1 MPPTALSCGNNND
14 RDWFKNSCDISR
26 SAFLLLKS
34 GSLSSASLYRAS
46 KSSEN
51 EFKAKKIKISVVNFF
66 IVLNLDCI
74 LQYKCK
80 IRKQKS
86 KEKMLTTKNKND
98 KFYIKMRPNKSSSLR
113 QNVLFFGM
121 LSLICITF
129 GVGFFIVG
137 APLILPFAGLEI
149 LALIIIIKL
158 NRDWSNQLQILSID
172 KLHVKITNN
181 KRKKIY
187 DRFLSKFLIQEK
199 NGAKVILLQ
208 SHKEQIEIGRFL
220 TADEKDEL
228 IAILKRKVHELNFS

>member
-1 MPPTALSCGNNND
+1 
-14 RDWFKNSCDISR
+14 
-26 SAFLLLKS
+26 
-34 GSLSSASLYRAS
+34 
-46 KSSEN
+46 
-51 EFKAKKIKISVVNFF
+51 
-66 IVLNLDCI
+66 
-74 LQYKCK
+74 
-80 IRKQKS
+80 
-86 KEKMLTTKNKND
+86 
-98 KFYIKMRPNKSSSLR
+98 
-113 QNVLFFGM
+113 M

-149 LALIIIIKL
+149 LALITIIKL
-158 NRDWSNQLQILSID
+158 NRDWSNQLQILAID

-208 SHKEQIEIGRFL
+208 SHNEQIEIGRFL

>member
-1 MPPTALSCGNNND
+1 
-14 RDWFKNSCDISR
+14 
-26 SAFLLLKS
+26 
-34 GSLSSASLYRAS
+34 
-46 KSSEN
+46 
-51 EFKAKKIKISVVNFF
+51 
-66 IVLNLDCI
+66 
-74 LQYKCK
+74 
-80 IRKQKS
+80 
-86 KEKMLTTKNKND
+86 MLTTKNKND
-98 KFYIKMRPNKSSSLR
+98 KFYIELRPNKSSSLR

-149 LALIIIIKL
+149 LALITIIKL
-158 NRDWSNQLQILSID
+158 NRDWSNQLQILAID

-199 NGAKVILLQ
+199 NRAKVILLQ

>member
-1 MPPTALSCGNNND
+1 
-14 RDWFKNSCDISR
+14 
-26 SAFLLLKS
+26 
-34 GSLSSASLYRAS
+34 
-46 KSSEN
+46 
-51 EFKAKKIKISVVNFF
+51 
-66 IVLNLDCI
+66 
-74 LQYKCK
+74 
-80 IRKQKS
+80 
-86 KEKMLTTKNKND
+86 MLTTKNKND
-98 KFYIKMRPNKSSSLR
+98 KFYIELRPNKSSSLR
-113 QNVLFFGM
+113 QNLLFFGM

-149 LALIIIIKL
+149 LALITIIKL
-158 NRDWSNQLQILSID
+158 NRDWSNQLQILAID

-208 SHKEQIEIGRFL
+208 SRKEQIEIGRFL

>member
-1 MPPTALSCGNNND
+1 
-14 RDWFKNSCDISR
+14 
-26 SAFLLLKS
+26 
-34 GSLSSASLYRAS
+34 
-46 KSSEN
+46 
-51 EFKAKKIKISVVNFF
+51 
-66 IVLNLDCI
+66 
-74 LQYKCK
+74 
-80 IRKQKS
+80 
-86 KEKMLTTKNKND
+86 MLTTKNKND
-98 KFYIKMRPNKSSSLR
+98 KFYIELRPNKSSSLR

-149 LALIIIIKL
+149 LALITIIKL
-158 NRDWSNQLQILSID
+158 NRDWSNQLQILAID

-187 DRFLSKFLIQEK
+187 DRFLSKFWIQEK
-199 NGAKVILLQ
+199 NVAKVILLQ

>member
-1 MPPTALSCGNNND
+1 
-14 RDWFKNSCDISR
+14 
-26 SAFLLLKS
+26 
-34 GSLSSASLYRAS
+34 
-46 KSSEN
+46 
-51 EFKAKKIKISVVNFF
+51 
-66 IVLNLDCI
+66 
-74 LQYKCK
+74 
-80 IRKQKS
+80 
-86 KEKMLTTKNKND
+86 MLTTKNKND
-98 KFYIKMRPNKSSSLR
+98 KFYIELRPNKSSSLR

-149 LALIIIIKL
+149 LALITIIKL
-158 NRDWSNQLQILSID
+158 NRDWSNQLQILAID

-187 DRFLSKFLIQEK
+187 DRFLSKFLIKEK

>member
-1 MPPTALSCGNNND
+1 
-14 RDWFKNSCDISR
+14 
-26 SAFLLLKS
+26 
-34 GSLSSASLYRAS
+34 
-46 KSSEN
+46 
-51 EFKAKKIKISVVNFF
+51 
-66 IVLNLDCI
+66 
-74 LQYKCK
+74 
-80 IRKQKS
+80 
-86 KEKMLTTKNKND
+86 MLTTKNKND

>member
-1 MPPTALSCGNNND
+1 
-14 RDWFKNSCDISR
+14 
-26 SAFLLLKS
+26 
-34 GSLSSASLYRAS
+34 
-46 KSSEN
+46 
-51 EFKAKKIKISVVNFF
+51 
-66 IVLNLDCI
+66 
-74 LQYKCK
+74 
-80 IRKQKS
+80 
-86 KEKMLTTKNKND
+86 MLTTRNKND
-98 KFYIKMRPNKSSSLR
+98 KFYIELRPNKSSSLR

-149 LALIIIIKL
+149 LALITIIKL
-158 NRDWSNQLQILSID
+158 NRDWSNQLQILIID

-181 KRKKIY
+181 KRKNIY

-208 SHKEQIEIGRFL
+208 SYKEQIEIGRFL

>member
-1 MPPTALSCGNNND
+1 
-14 RDWFKNSCDISR
+14 
-26 SAFLLLKS
+26 
-34 GSLSSASLYRAS
+34 
-46 KSSEN
+46 
-51 EFKAKKIKISVVNFF
+51 
-66 IVLNLDCI
+66 
-74 LQYKCK
+74 
-80 IRKQKS
+80 
-86 KEKMLTTKNKND
+86 MLTTKNKND
-98 KFYIKMRPNKSSSLR
+98 KFYVELRPNKSSSLR

-149 LALIIIIKL
+149 LALITIIKL
-158 NRDWSNQLQILSID
+158 NRDWSNQLQILAID
-172 KLHVKITNN
+172 KLQVKITNN

-199 NGAKVILLQ
+199 NGVKVILLQ

-228 IAILKRKVHELNFS
+228 IANLKRKVHELNFS

>member
-1 MPPTALSCGNNND
+1 
-14 RDWFKNSCDISR
+14 
-26 SAFLLLKS
+26 
-34 GSLSSASLYRAS
+34 
-46 KSSEN
+46 
-51 EFKAKKIKISVVNFF
+51 
-66 IVLNLDCI
+66 
-74 LQYKCK
+74 
-80 IRKQKS
+80 
-86 KEKMLTTKNKND
+86 MLTTKNKND
-98 KFYIKMRPNKSSSLR
+98 KFYIELRPNKSSSLR
-113 QNVLFFGM
+113 QNLLFFGM

-149 LALIIIIKL
+149 FALITIIKL
-158 NRDWSNQLQILSID
+158 NRDWSNQLQILAID

-208 SHKEQIEIGRFL
+208 SRKEQIEIGRFL

>member
-1 MPPTALSCGNNND
+1 
-14 RDWFKNSCDISR
+14 
-26 SAFLLLKS
+26 
-34 GSLSSASLYRAS
+34 
-46 KSSEN
+46 
-51 EFKAKKIKISVVNFF
+51 
-66 IVLNLDCI
+66 
-74 LQYKCK
+74 
-80 IRKQKS
+80 
-86 KEKMLTTKNKND
+86 MLTTKNKND

-172 KLHVKITNN
+172 KLHVKMTNN
-181 KRKKIY
+181 KKKKIY
-187 DRFLSKFLIQEK
+187 DRFLSKFLIQEI

>member
-1 MPPTALSCGNNND
+1 
-14 RDWFKNSCDISR
+14 
-26 SAFLLLKS
+26 
-34 GSLSSASLYRAS
+34 
-46 KSSEN
+46 
-51 EFKAKKIKISVVNFF
+51 
-66 IVLNLDCI
+66 
-74 LQYKCK
+74 
-80 IRKQKS
+80 
-86 KEKMLTTKNKND
+86 MLTTKDKND
-98 KFYIKMRPNKSSSLR
+98 KFYIELRPNKSSSLR

-129 GVGFFIVG
+129 GVGFFIAG

-149 LALIIIIKL
+149 LALVTIIKL
-158 NRDWSNQLQILSID
+158 NRDWSNQLQILAID

-181 KRKKIY
+181 KRKKVY

-208 SHKEQIEIGRFL
+208 SHKEQIKIGRFL

>member
-1 MPPTALSCGNNND
+1 
-14 RDWFKNSCDISR
+14 
-26 SAFLLLKS
+26 
-34 GSLSSASLYRAS
+34 
-46 KSSEN
+46 
-51 EFKAKKIKISVVNFF
+51 
-66 IVLNLDCI
+66 
-74 LQYKCK
+74 
-80 IRKQKS
+80 
-86 KEKMLTTKNKND
+86 MLTTRNKND
-98 KFYIKMRPNKSSSLR
+98 KFYIELRPNKSSSLR

-149 LALIIIIKL
+149 LALITIIKL
-158 NRDWSNQLQILSID
+158 NRVWSNQLQTLAID

>member
-1 MPPTALSCGNNND
+1 
-14 RDWFKNSCDISR
+14 
-26 SAFLLLKS
+26 
-34 GSLSSASLYRAS
+34 
-46 KSSEN
+46 
-51 EFKAKKIKISVVNFF
+51 
-66 IVLNLDCI
+66 
-74 LQYKCK
+74 
-80 IRKQKS
+80 
-86 KEKMLTTKNKND
+86 MLTTKNKND
-98 KFYIKMRPNKSSSLR
+98 KFYIELRPNKSSSLR

-149 LALIIIIKL
+149 LALVIIIKL
-158 NRDWSNQLQILSID
+158 NRDWSNQLQTLVID
-172 KLHVKITNN
+172 KLHVEIIKN
-181 KRKKIY
+181 RKQKIY

>member
-1 MPPTALSCGNNND
+1 
-14 RDWFKNSCDISR
+14 
-26 SAFLLLKS
+26 
-34 GSLSSASLYRAS
+34 
-46 KSSEN
+46 
-51 EFKAKKIKISVVNFF
+51 
-66 IVLNLDCI
+66 
-74 LQYKCK
+74 
-80 IRKQKS
+80 
-86 KEKMLTTKNKND
+86 MLTTKNKND
-98 KFYIKMRPNKSSSLR
+98 KFYIELRPNKSSSLR

-149 LALIIIIKL
+149 LALITIIKL
-158 NRDWSNQLQILSID
+158 NRDWSNQLQILTID

-187 DRFLSKFLIQEK
+187 DRFLSKFLVQEK

>member
-1 MPPTALSCGNNND
+1 
-14 RDWFKNSCDISR
+14 
-26 SAFLLLKS
+26 
-34 GSLSSASLYRAS
+34 
-46 KSSEN
+46 
-51 EFKAKKIKISVVNFF
+51 
-66 IVLNLDCI
+66 
-74 LQYKCK
+74 
-80 IRKQKS
+80 
-86 KEKMLTTKNKND
+86 MLTTKNKND

-129 GVGFFIVG
+129 GIGFFIVG

-149 LALIIIIKL
+149 LVLIIIIKL
-158 NRDWSNQLQILSID
+158 NRDWSNQLQILAID

-199 NGAKVILLQ
+199 NGVKVILLQ

>member
-1 MPPTALSCGNNND
+1 
-14 RDWFKNSCDISR
+14 
-26 SAFLLLKS
+26 
-34 GSLSSASLYRAS
+34 
-46 KSSEN
+46 
-51 EFKAKKIKISVVNFF
+51 
-66 IVLNLDCI
+66 
-74 LQYKCK
+74 
-80 IRKQKS
+80 
-86 KEKMLTTKNKND
+86 MLTTKNKND
-98 KFYIKMRPNKSSSLR
+98 KFYIELRPNKSSSLR

-149 LALIIIIKL
+149 LALITIIKL
-158 NRDWSNQLQILSID
+158 NRDWSNQLQILAID

-199 NGAKVILLQ
+199 NGVKVILLQ
-208 SHKEQIEIGRFL
+208 SHKKQIEIGRFL

>member
-1 MPPTALSCGNNND
+1 
-14 RDWFKNSCDISR
+14 
-26 SAFLLLKS
+26 
-34 GSLSSASLYRAS
+34 
-46 KSSEN
+46 
-51 EFKAKKIKISVVNFF
+51 
-66 IVLNLDCI
+66 
-74 LQYKCK
+74 
-80 IRKQKS
+80 
-86 KEKMLTTKNKND
+86 MLITRNKND
-98 KFYIKMRPNKSSSLR
+98 KFYIELRPNKSSSLR

-149 LALIIIIKL
+149 LALITIIKL
-158 NRDWSNQLQILSID
+158 NRDWSNQLQILAID
-172 KLHVKITNN
+172 KLQVKITNN

-199 NGAKVILLQ
+199 NGVKVILLQ

>member
-1 MPPTALSCGNNND
+1 
-14 RDWFKNSCDISR
+14 
-26 SAFLLLKS
+26 
-34 GSLSSASLYRAS
+34 
-46 KSSEN
+46 
-51 EFKAKKIKISVVNFF
+51 
-66 IVLNLDCI
+66 
-74 LQYKCK
+74 
-80 IRKQKS
+80 
-86 KEKMLTTKNKND
+86 MLTTKNKND
-98 KFYIKMRPNKSSSLR
+98 KFYIELRPNKSSSLR

-149 LALIIIIKL
+149 LALITIIKL
-158 NRDWSNQLQILSID
+158 NRDWSNQLQILAID

-199 NGAKVILLQ
+199 NGAKTILLQ

>member
-1 MPPTALSCGNNND
+1 
-14 RDWFKNSCDISR
+14 
-26 SAFLLLKS
+26 
-34 GSLSSASLYRAS
+34 
-46 KSSEN
+46 
-51 EFKAKKIKISVVNFF
+51 
-66 IVLNLDCI
+66 
-74 LQYKCK
+74 
-80 IRKQKS
+80 
-86 KEKMLTTKNKND
+86 MLTTRNKND
-98 KFYIKMRPNKSSSLR
+98 KFYIELRPNKSSSLR

-149 LALIIIIKL
+149 LALITIIKL
-158 NRDWSNQLQILSID
+158 NRDWSNQLQILAID

-199 NGAKVILLQ
+199 NGTKVILLQ

-220 TADEKDEL
+220 TADEKDKL

>member
-1 MPPTALSCGNNND
+1 
-14 RDWFKNSCDISR
+14 
-26 SAFLLLKS
+26 
-34 GSLSSASLYRAS
+34 
-46 KSSEN
+46 
-51 EFKAKKIKISVVNFF
+51 
-66 IVLNLDCI
+66 
-74 LQYKCK
+74 
-80 IRKQKS
+80 
-86 KEKMLTTKNKND
+86 
-98 KFYIKMRPNKSSSLR
+98 
-113 QNVLFFGM
+113 M

-149 LALIIIIKL
+149 LVLITIIKL
-158 NRDWSNQLQILSID
+158 NRDWSNQLQILAID

-181 KRKKIY
+181 ERNKIY

-228 IAILKRKVHELNFS
+228 ITILKRKVHELNFS

>member
-1 MPPTALSCGNNND
+1 
-14 RDWFKNSCDISR
+14 
-26 SAFLLLKS
+26 
-34 GSLSSASLYRAS
+34 
-46 KSSEN
+46 
-51 EFKAKKIKISVVNFF
+51 
-66 IVLNLDCI
+66 
-74 LQYKCK
+74 
-80 IRKQKS
+80 
-86 KEKMLTTKNKND
+86 MLITRNKND
-98 KFYIKMRPNKSSSLR
+98 KFYIELRPNKSSSLR

-149 LALIIIIKL
+149 LALITIIKL
-158 NRDWSNQLQILSID
+158 NRDWSNQLQILAID

-181 KRKKIY
+181 NRKKIY

>member
-1 MPPTALSCGNNND
+1 
-14 RDWFKNSCDISR
+14 
-26 SAFLLLKS
+26 
-34 GSLSSASLYRAS
+34 
-46 KSSEN
+46 
-51 EFKAKKIKISVVNFF
+51 
-66 IVLNLDCI
+66 
-74 LQYKCK
+74 
-80 IRKQKS
+80 
-86 KEKMLTTKNKND
+86 MLTTKNKND

-149 LALIIIIKL
+149 LALITIIKL
-158 NRDWSNQLQILSID
+158 NRDWSNQLQILAID
-172 KLHVKITNN
+172 KLHVKIKNN

-208 SHKEQIEIGRFL
+208 SHKEQIEIGKFL

>member
-1 MPPTALSCGNNND
+1 
-14 RDWFKNSCDISR
+14 
-26 SAFLLLKS
+26 
-34 GSLSSASLYRAS
+34 
-46 KSSEN
+46 
-51 EFKAKKIKISVVNFF
+51 
-66 IVLNLDCI
+66 
-74 LQYKCK
+74 
-80 IRKQKS
+80 
-86 KEKMLTTKNKND
+86 MLATKNKND
-98 KFYIKMRPNKSSSLR
+98 KFYIELRPNKSSSLR

-149 LALIIIIKL
+149 LALITIIKL
-158 NRDWSNQLQILSID
+158 NRDWSNQLQILAID

-181 KRKKIY
+181 KRKNIY

>member
-1 MPPTALSCGNNND
+1 
-14 RDWFKNSCDISR
+14 
-26 SAFLLLKS
+26 
-34 GSLSSASLYRAS
+34 
-46 KSSEN
+46 
-51 EFKAKKIKISVVNFF
+51 
-66 IVLNLDCI
+66 
-74 LQYKCK
+74 
-80 IRKQKS
+80 
-86 KEKMLTTKNKND
+86 MLTTKNKND

-187 DRFLSKFLIQEK
+187 DRFLSKFLIQEI

>member
-1 MPPTALSCGNNND
+1 
-14 RDWFKNSCDISR
+14 
-26 SAFLLLKS
+26 
-34 GSLSSASLYRAS
+34 
-46 KSSEN
+46 
-51 EFKAKKIKISVVNFF
+51 
-66 IVLNLDCI
+66 
-74 LQYKCK
+74 
-80 IRKQKS
+80 
-86 KEKMLTTKNKND
+86 MLTTKDKND
-98 KFYIKMRPNKSSSLR
+98 KFYIELRPNKSSSLR

-149 LALIIIIKL
+149 LALITIIKL
-158 NRDWSNQLQILSID
+158 NRDWSNQLQILAID

-181 KRKKIY
+181 KRKKVY

-208 SHKEQIEIGRFL
+208 SHKEQIKIGRFL

>member
-1 MPPTALSCGNNND
+1 
-14 RDWFKNSCDISR
+14 
-26 SAFLLLKS
+26 
-34 GSLSSASLYRAS
+34 
-46 KSSEN
+46 
-51 EFKAKKIKISVVNFF
+51 
-66 IVLNLDCI
+66 
-74 LQYKCK
+74 
-80 IRKQKS
+80 
-86 KEKMLTTKNKND
+86 MLITKNKND
-98 KFYIKMRPNKSSSLR
+98 KFYIELRPNKSSSLR

-149 LALIIIIKL
+149 LALITIIKL
-158 NRDWSNQLQILSID
+158 NRDWSNQLQILAID

-220 TADEKDEL
+220 TPDEKDEL

>member
-1 MPPTALSCGNNND
+1 
-14 RDWFKNSCDISR
+14 
-26 SAFLLLKS
+26 
-34 GSLSSASLYRAS
+34 
-46 KSSEN
+46 
-51 EFKAKKIKISVVNFF
+51 
-66 IVLNLDCI
+66 
-74 LQYKCK
+74 
-80 IRKQKS
+80 
-86 KEKMLTTKNKND
+86 MLTTKNKND
-98 KFYIKMRPNKSSSLR
+98 KFYIELRPNKSSSLR
-113 QNVLFFGM
+113 QNLLFFGM
-121 LSLICITF
+121 LSIICITF

-149 LALIIIIKL
+149 LALITIIKL
-158 NRDWSNQLQILSID
+158 NRDWSNQLQILAID

-208 SHKEQIEIGRFL
+208 SRKEQIEIGRFL

>member
-1 MPPTALSCGNNND
+1 
-14 RDWFKNSCDISR
+14 
-26 SAFLLLKS
+26 
-34 GSLSSASLYRAS
+34 
-46 KSSEN
+46 
-51 EFKAKKIKISVVNFF
+51 
-66 IVLNLDCI
+66 
-74 LQYKCK
+74 
-80 IRKQKS
+80 
-86 KEKMLTTKNKND
+86 MLTTKNKND
-98 KFYIKMRPNKSSSLR
+98 QFYIELRPNKSSSLR
-113 QNVLFFGM
+113 QNLLFFGM

-149 LALIIIIKL
+149 LSLITIIKL
-158 NRDWSNQLQILSID
+158 NRDWSNQLQILAID

-208 SHKEQIEIGRFL
+208 SSKEQIEIGRFL

>member
-1 MPPTALSCGNNND
+1 
-14 RDWFKNSCDISR
+14 
-26 SAFLLLKS
+26 
-34 GSLSSASLYRAS
+34 
-46 KSSEN
+46 
-51 EFKAKKIKISVVNFF
+51 
-66 IVLNLDCI
+66 
-74 LQYKCK
+74 
-80 IRKQKS
+80 
-86 KEKMLTTKNKND
+86 MLTTKNKND
-98 KFYIKMRPNKSSSLR
+98 KFYIELRPNKSSSLR

-149 LALIIIIKL
+149 LALITIIKL
-158 NRDWSNQLQILSID
+158 NRDWSNQLQILAID
-172 KLHVKITNN
+172 KLHVIITNN

-187 DRFLSKFLIQEK
+187 DTFLSKFLTPEK

>member
-1 MPPTALSCGNNND
+1 
-14 RDWFKNSCDISR
+14 
-26 SAFLLLKS
+26 
-34 GSLSSASLYRAS
+34 
-46 KSSEN
+46 
-51 EFKAKKIKISVVNFF
+51 
-66 IVLNLDCI
+66 
-74 LQYKCK
+74 
-80 IRKQKS
+80 
-86 KEKMLTTKNKND
+86 MLTTKNKND
-98 KFYIKMRPNKSSSLR
+98 KFYIELRPNKSSSLR

-149 LALIIIIKL
+149 LALITIIKL
-158 NRDWSNQLQILSID
+158 NRDWSNQLQILAID

-208 SHKEQIEIGRFL
+208 SHKEQIKIGRFL

>member
-1 MPPTALSCGNNND
+1 
-14 RDWFKNSCDISR
+14 
-26 SAFLLLKS
+26 
-34 GSLSSASLYRAS
+34 
-46 KSSEN
+46 
-51 EFKAKKIKISVVNFF
+51 
-66 IVLNLDCI
+66 
-74 LQYKCK
+74 
-80 IRKQKS
+80 
-86 KEKMLTTKNKND
+86 MLTTKNKND
-98 KFYIKMRPNKSSSLR
+98 KFYIELRPNKSSSLR

-149 LALIIIIKL
+149 LALITIIKL
-158 NRDWSNQLQILSID
+158 NRDWSSQLQILAID

-199 NGAKVILLQ
+199 NGTKVILLQ

>member
-1 MPPTALSCGNNND
+1 
-14 RDWFKNSCDISR
+14 
-26 SAFLLLKS
+26 
-34 GSLSSASLYRAS
+34 
-46 KSSEN
+46 
-51 EFKAKKIKISVVNFF
+51 
-66 IVLNLDCI
+66 
-74 LQYKCK
+74 
-80 IRKQKS
+80 
-86 KEKMLTTKNKND
+86 MLTTKNKND
-98 KFYIKMRPNKSSSLR
+98 KFYIELRPNKSSSLR

-149 LALIIIIKL
+149 LVLITIIKL
-158 NRDWSNQLQILSID
+158 NRDWSNQLQILAID

-181 KRKKIY
+181 ERNKIY

>member
-1 MPPTALSCGNNND
+1 
-14 RDWFKNSCDISR
+14 
-26 SAFLLLKS
+26 
-34 GSLSSASLYRAS
+34 
-46 KSSEN
+46 
-51 EFKAKKIKISVVNFF
+51 
-66 IVLNLDCI
+66 
-74 LQYKCK
+74 
-80 IRKQKS
+80 
-86 KEKMLTTKNKND
+86 MLTTRNKND
-98 KFYIKMRPNKSSSLR
+98 KFYIELRPNKSSSLR

-129 GVGFFIVG
+129 GVGFFIIG

-149 LALIIIIKL
+149 LALITIIKL
-158 NRDWSNQLQILSID
+158 NRDWSNQLQILIID

-181 KRKKIY
+181 KRKNIY

-208 SHKEQIEIGRFL
+208 SYKEQIEIGRFL

>member
-1 MPPTALSCGNNND
+1 
-14 RDWFKNSCDISR
+14 
-26 SAFLLLKS
+26 
-34 GSLSSASLYRAS
+34 
-46 KSSEN
+46 
-51 EFKAKKIKISVVNFF
+51 
-66 IVLNLDCI
+66 
-74 LQYKCK
+74 
-80 IRKQKS
+80 
-86 KEKMLTTKNKND
+86 MLTTKNKND
-98 KFYIKMRPNKSSSLR
+98 KIYIELRPNKSSSLR
-113 QNVLFFGM
+113 QNVFFFGM

-149 LALIIIIKL
+149 LALITIIKL
-158 NRDWSNQLQILSID
+158 NRDWSNQLQILAID

-199 NGAKVILLQ
+199 NGANVILLQ

>member
-1 MPPTALSCGNNND
+1 
-14 RDWFKNSCDISR
+14 
-26 SAFLLLKS
+26 
-34 GSLSSASLYRAS
+34 
-46 KSSEN
+46 
-51 EFKAKKIKISVVNFF
+51 
-66 IVLNLDCI
+66 
-74 LQYKCK
+74 
-80 IRKQKS
+80 
-86 KEKMLTTKNKND
+86 MLTTRNIND
-98 KFYIKMRPNKSSSLR
+98 KFYIELRPNKSSSLR

-158 NRDWSNQLQILSID
+158 NRDWSNQLQILAID